1 MNSDNLVLKIS
12 KSRKNI
18 LEILEQSQNY
28 EVSDYSNFS
37 MHEIDTMY
45 TNNQLDMLIKHK
57 DSDKKTYVKYNIT
70 TKPIRTTYI
79 DTIIEDLYT
88 IENVLTKGDNLILI
102 LLDNPNDTI
111 LNHIKHIYNRD
122 GYFIVVHSIKRL
134 QFNILQHE
142 LVPNLEILDE
152 TQKQD
157 LKKKYN
163 LKTFKQLPEINRFD
177 PQALAMSMRPG
188 DIGKIKR
195 NSVTSLNYDYYRYCV

>member
-18 LEILEQSQNY
+18 LEILEQYQNY

-45 TNNQLDMLIKHK
+45 TNNQLDMLVKHK
-57 DSDKKTYVKYNIT
+57 NSEKKTYVKYNIT

-79 DTIIEDLYT
+79 DNIIEDLYT

-102 LLDNPNDTI
+102 LLEDPNDTI
-111 LNHIKHIYNRD
+111 LSHIKHIYNRD

-142 LVPNLEILDE
+142 LVPNMEILDE

-163 LKTFKQLPEINRFD
+163 LKDFTQLPEINRFD

-188 DIGKIKR
+188 DIGKIER

>member
-142 LVPNLEILDE
+142 LVPNMEILDE

-163 LKTFKQLPEINRFD
+163 LKDFTQ
-177 PQALAMSMRPG
+177 Q
-188 DIGKIKR
+188 
-195 NSVTSLNYDYYRYCV
+195 

>member
-142 LVPNLEILDE
+142 LVPNMEILDE

-163 LKTFKQLPEINRFD
+163 LKDFTQLPEINRFD

-188 DIGKIKR
+188 DIGKIER

>member
-45 TNNQLDMLIKHK
+45 TNNQLDMLVKHK
-57 DSDKKTYVKYNIT
+57 DADKKTYVKYNIT
-70 TKPIRTTYI
+70 TKPIRTSYI

-88 IENVLTKGDNLILI
+88 IENVLTKNDNLILV

-142 LVPNLEILDE
+142 LVPNMEILDE
-152 TQKQD
+152 NQKQE
-157 LKKKYN
+157 LKIKYN
-163 LKTFKQLPEINRFD
+163 LKSFKQLPEINRFD

-188 DIGKIKR
+188 DIGRIER

>member
-45 TNNQLDMLIKHK
+45 TNNQLDMLVKHK
-57 DSDKKTYVKYNIT
+57 NSEKKTYVKYNIT
-70 TKPIRTTYI
+70 TKPIRTSYI
-79 DTIIEDLYT
+79 DNIIEDLYT

-142 LVPNLEILDE
+142 LVPNMEILDE

-163 LKTFKQLPEINRFD
+163 LKDFTQLPEINRFD

-188 DIGKIKR
+188 DIGKIER

>member
-12 KSRKNI
+12 KSRTNI
-18 LEILEQSQNY
+18 LEILEKYQNY
-28 EVSDYSNFS
+28 DVSDYSNFS

-45 TNNQLDMLIKHK
+45 INNQLDMLVKHTN
-57 DSDKKTYVKYNIT
+57 SDKKTYIKYIIT

-88 IENVLTKGDNLILI
+88 IENVLTKSDNLILI
-102 LLDNPNDTI
+102 LLEDPNDTI
-111 LNHIKHIYNRD
+111 LNHIKHIYNKN
-122 GYFIVVHSIKRL
+122 GYFLVVHSIKRL

-142 LVPNLEILDE
+142 LVPNMEILDE

-163 LKTFKQLPEINRFD
+163 LKDFTQLPEINRFD

-188 DIGKIKR
+188 DIGKIER

>member
-1 MNSDNLVLKIS
+1 
-12 KSRKNI
+12 
-18 LEILEQSQNY
+18 
-28 EVSDYSNFS
+28 
-37 MHEIDTMY
+37 MY

-142 LVPNLEILDE
+142 LVPNMEILDE

-163 LKTFKQLPEINRFD
+163 LKDFTQLPEINRFD

-188 DIGKIKR
+188 DIGKIER

>member
-142 LVPNLEILDE
+142 LVPNMEILDE

-163 LKTFKQLPEINRFD
+163 LKSFKQLPEINRFD

-188 DIGKIKR
+188 DIGKIER

>member
-18 LEILEQSQNY
+18 LEILEQYQNY

-45 TNNQLDMLIKHK
+45 TNNQLDMLVKHK
-57 DSDKKTYVKYNIT
+57 NSEKKTYVKYNIT
-70 TKPIRTTYI
+70 TKPIRTSYI
-79 DTIIEDLYT
+79 DNIIEDLYT

-102 LLDNPNDTI
+102 LLEDPNDTI

-142 LVPNLEILDE
+142 LVPNMEILDE

-163 LKTFKQLPEINRFD
+163 LKDFTQLPEINRFD

-188 DIGKIKR
+188 DIGKIER

>member
-57 DSDKKTYVKYNIT
+57 DADKKTYVKYNIT

-142 LVPNLEILDE
+142 LVPNMEILDE

-163 LKTFKQLPEINRFD
+163 LKDFTQLPEINRFD

-188 DIGKIKR
+188 DIGKIER

>member
-18 LEILEQSQNY
+18 LEILEKSQSY

-57 DSDKKTYVKYNIT
+57 NSEKKTYVKYNIT
-70 TKPIRTTYI
+70 TKPIRTSYI
-79 DTIIEDLYT
+79 DNIIEDLYT

-102 LLDNPNDTI
+102 LLEDPNDTI

-134 QFNILQHE
+134 QFTILQHE
-142 LVPNLEILDE
+142 LVPNMEILDE

-163 LKTFKQLPEINRFD
+163 LKDFTQLPEINRFD

-188 DIGKIKR
+188 DIGKIER

>member
-142 LVPNLEILDE
+142 LVPNMEILDE

>member
-18 LEILEQSQNY
+18 LEILEQYQNY

-45 TNNQLDMLIKHK
+45 TNNQLDMLVKHK
-57 DSDKKTYVKYNIT
+57 NSEKKTYVKYNIT
-70 TKPIRTTYI
+70 TKPIRTSYI
-79 DTIIEDLYT
+79 DNIIEDLYT

-102 LLDNPNDTI
+102 LLEDPNDTI
-111 LNHIKHIYNRD
+111 LSHIKHIYNRD

-142 LVPNLEILDE
+142 LVPNMEILDE

-163 LKTFKQLPEINRFD
+163 LKDFTQLPEINSFD

-188 DIGKIKR
+188 DIGKIER

>member
-18 LEILEQSQNY
+18 LEILEQYQNY

-45 TNNQLDMLIKHK
+45 TNNQLDMLVKHK
-57 DSDKKTYVKYNIT
+57 NSEKKTYVKYNIT
-70 TKPIRTTYI
+70 TKPIRTSYI
-79 DTIIEDLYT
+79 DNIIEDLYT

-102 LLDNPNDTI
+102 LLEDPNDTI
-111 LNHIKHIYNRD
+111 LSHIKHIYNRD

-142 LVPNLEILDE
+142 LVPNMEILDE

-163 LKTFKQLPEINRFD
+163 LKDYTQLPEINRFD

-188 DIGKIKR
+188 DIGKIER

>member
-45 TNNQLDMLIKHK
+45 TNNQLDMLIKHNVT
-57 DSDKKTYVKYNIT
+57 DKKTYVKYNIT

-88 IENVLTKGDNLILI
+88 IENVLTKNDNLILV

-142 LVPNLEILDE
+142 LVPNMEILDE
-152 TQKQD
+152 NQKQE
-157 LKKKYN
+157 LKIKYN
-163 LKTFKQLPEINRFD
+163 LKSFKQLPEINRFD

-188 DIGKIKR
+188 DIGRIER

>member
-57 DSDKKTYVKYNIT
+57 DADKKTYVKYNIT

-142 LVPNLEILDE
+142 LVPNMEILDE

-163 LKTFKQLPEINRFD
+163 LKSFKQLPEINRFD

-188 DIGKIKR
+188 DIGKIER

>member
-134 QFNILQHE
+134 QFNVLQHD
-142 LVPNLEILDE
+142 LVPNMEILDE

-163 LKTFKQLPEINRFD
+163 LKDFTQLPEINRFD

-188 DIGKIKR
+188 DIGKIER

>member
-18 LEILEQSQNY
+18 LEILEQYQNY

-45 TNNQLDMLIKHK
+45 TNNQLDMLVKHK
-57 DSDKKTYVKYNIT
+57 NSEKKTYVKYNIT
-70 TKPIRTTYI
+70 TKPIRTSYI
-79 DTIIEDLYT
+79 DNIIEDLYT

-102 LLDNPNDTI
+102 LLEDPNDTI
-111 LNHIKHIYNRD
+111 LSHIKHIYNRD

-142 LVPNLEILDE
+142 LVPNMEILDE

-163 LKTFKQLPEINRFD
+163 LKDFTQLPEINRFD

-188 DIGKIKR
+188 DIGKIER